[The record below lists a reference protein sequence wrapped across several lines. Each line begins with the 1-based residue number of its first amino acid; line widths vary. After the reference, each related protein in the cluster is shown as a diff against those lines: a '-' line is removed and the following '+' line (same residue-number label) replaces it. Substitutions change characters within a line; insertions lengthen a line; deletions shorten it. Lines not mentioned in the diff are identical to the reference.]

1 MLYSSIY
8 MSLPEF
14 RFSRR
19 HFTRVALL
27 GSLSY
32 AALNNSL
39 YAEASGSTH
48 IVQKGDTLSG
58 IALRYGTSV
67 RAIKRS
73 NGLQSDLIRVGQ
85 RLRLPTSSTGSVD
98 MLQSVRKQTAQIKVR
113 TSNWDTIIVHHSAI
127 KYGNAAIYDK
137 AHRRRGMQNGLAYHF
152 IIGNGI
158 NSGDG
163 EIELG
168 PRWQKQLLG
177 GHVKSYQVNLTAIGI
192 CLVGNF
198 EETYPTKKQLTA
210 LTQLVD
216 WLQQDVLKKK
226 TKFAGHK
233 EIKGEQTICPGRNF
247 PLVTMHK
254 RFS

>member
-1 MLYSSIY
+1 MD
-8 MSLPEF
+8 LPEF
-14 RFSRR
+14 KISRR
-19 HFTRVALL
+19 HFARMALL
-27 GSLSY
+27 GSMGY
-32 AALNNSL
+32 AFAGNSL
-39 YAEASGSTH
+39 YAEGSSSTH

-73 NGLQSDLIRVGQ
+73 NGLQSDLIRIGQ
-85 RLRLPTSSTGSVD
+85 KLRLPASSSSLAD
-98 MLQSVRKQTAQIKVR
+98 MLQSVRKQTAQINVR
-113 TSNWDTIIVHHSAI
+113 TGNWDTIIVHHSAI

-137 AHRRRGMQNGLAYHF
+137 AHRKRGMQNGLAYHF

-163 EIELG
+163 EIEIG
-168 PRWQKQLLG
+168 PRWTKQLLG

-192 CLVGNF
+192 CLIGNF
-198 EETYPTKKQLTA
+198 EETYPTKKQVTS
-210 LTQLVD
+210 LTQLVE
-216 WLQQDVLKKK
+216 WLQMDVLKKK

-233 EIKGEQTICPGRNF
+233 EIKGEQTVCPGRNF
-247 PLVTMHK
+247 PLSSMHK